1 LLSLL
6 LLRGVAAPP
15 ICAEPCAERKASIRR
30 SSQAG
35 ASSCEGAGVGA
46 SDCVKRVA
54 SAPSAEVHGMPL
66 AHRTHKLKAA
76 HMNRVGHGQLTWP
89 ASGCTAGVEPV
100 LEPLRALKR
109 APPAPAPFAAAVAVL
124 AGTGA
129 MSRDMRACLL
139 LPTAPLP
146 PPATLLQRSKVSSG
160 MASGL

>member
-1 LLSLL
+1 M
-6 LLRGVAAPP
+6 
-15 ICAEPCAERKASIRR
+15 
-30 SSQAG
+30 
-35 ASSCEGAGVGA
+35 
-46 SDCVKRVA
+46 
-54 SAPSAEVHGMPL
+54 HGMPL
-66 AHRTHKLKAA
+66 AHQLPNTKTA

-89 ASGCTAGVEPV
+89 ASGGTTGVEPV

-109 APPAPAPFAAAVAVL
+109 APPALTLFAPAEAAL